1 MKLHYNPTKHIRG
14 QAFIYPC
21 LIRGQANSSVQ
32 EGYVL
37 RCNLFLKNLSHLNV
51 FFLTVFEYS
60 LQISVMICK
69 IKQE

>member
-1 MKLHYNPTKHIRG
+1 MKLHYNPTRHIRG

-21 LIRGQANSSVQ
+21 LIIGQAYSSVQ

-37 RCNLFLKNLSHLNV
+37 RCNLFLNILSHLNV
-51 FFLTVFEYS
+51 FFLTVSEYS

-69 IKQE
+69 IKQ